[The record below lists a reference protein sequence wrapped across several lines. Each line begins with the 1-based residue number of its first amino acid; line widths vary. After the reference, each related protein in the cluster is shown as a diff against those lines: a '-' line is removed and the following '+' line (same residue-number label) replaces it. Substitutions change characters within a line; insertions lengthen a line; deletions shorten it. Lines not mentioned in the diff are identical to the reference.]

1 MAFQLSPGV
10 NVTEV
15 DLTTVVPSVATTD
28 GAIGGIFQWGPVGER
43 VLVDSE
49 NKLVKYFGKPTNLN
63 PETFFTAANFLAYS
77 NRLYVSRGAQ
87 IGGNTP
93 VVTITST
100 AAATANTLAFSNV
113 FTCTTTGLEIG
124 MILTQVTNSTAY
136 ACTSAVNITNSTG
149 TNYAPAPTIV
159 SLNSTAIILSSR
171 ASVNTAVATVGYFVR
186 GDTAYS
192 AVAVDAVSAQ
202 TGTVANLSIHTVKN
216 NNDFTAKDGT
226 FDTDV
231 AYIAK
236 YPGAIGNSL
245 RVSVCSTGNSFSSNV
260 GIQSLTY
267 NEGPLSQKANT
278 QGFSNTSD
286 TLTVNNASGYL
297 TVGDR
302 IQYVVP
308 TNNTAITGLTANA
321 FYYVTFVNTGALA
334 ISTTLGGSN
343 VDITSGNITSTEV
356 HSLVLPDRTANTNVY
371 FHVGSNTA
379 YVNYLG
385 STNAGANTVSASL
398 SLNDL
403 ILVGNST
410 IGNQYLL
417 LTGKSVVGNSTA
429 NVSGIDSNSGI
440 NAISNFITCNN
451 AFTNGALVL
460 NDSTPVIYANA
471 AGNTAIG
478 GLTNGLTYY
487 VMNSN
492 SSGFK
497 VSSSY
502 SGTSAQTLTGNGVTE
517 TGHSFTAN
525 VNVLT
530 LNFQDTYRLRSDFV
544 SNTVQ
549 RFWEFTNLIGT
560 APGQSDFQLLNGNTS
575 ASDELHVVVVDNDGL
590 FTGTPGTVLETYK
603 GLSRAT
609 NAKNNDNTINYY
621 KTVINENSDYIWWA
635 NDRSGAVS
643 NTALNLT
650 SSTATAPGNLNFVF
664 GADGQSESNTN
675 LSVIGSAYDMF
686 VSKEDV
692 DISLVLAG
700 KPIGG
705 QTVVAGETISNYLV
719 ANYIIDNICVKR
731 QDCIALISP
740 DRSKVLNNTG
750 LEATGLKNWR
760 NVLHSTSY
768 AVLDSG
774 YKYQYDRY
782 NDVYRWIPLNGD
794 IGGLCVRTD
803 NSNDAWWSPAGF
815 NRGQI
820 KNFVK
825 IAFNPSQ
832 AERDLL
838 YANGINPVVTFPG
851 QGTILFGDKTL
862 ASKPSAFDRINV
874 RRLFIV
880 LEKAVSAAAK
890 YSLFEFN
897 DAFTRAQFKNLV
909 TPYLRNIQG
918 RRGITD
924 FLVVCDDTNNT
935 AQVVDSNQF
944 VGDIY
949 VKPARS
955 INFIQLNF
963 VAVGTGVAFSEVV
976 GNF

>member
-10 NVTEV
+10 NVSEI

-49 NKLVKYFGKPTNLN
+49 NKLVEYFGKPTNLN

-77 NRLYVSRGAQ
+77 NRLYVSRAAQ

-100 AAATANTLAFSNV
+100 AAETTNTAAFSNI
-113 FTCTTTGLEIG
+113 FTCNTTGLEVG

-136 ACTSAVNITNSTG
+136 ACTSAVNITNSSG

-159 SLNSTAIILSSR
+159 SLNSTAIVLSTK
-171 ASVNTAVATVGYFVR
+171 ASVNTALATVGYFAR
-186 GDTAYS
+186 PDTAYS
-192 AVAVDAVSAQ
+192 AVAVEALSAQ
-202 TGTVANLSIHTVKN
+202 TGTVANLSTHTVKN
-216 NNDFTAKDGT
+216 NNDYTAKDGT

-245 RVSVCSTGNSFSSNV
+245 RVSVCSSVNSFSSNV

-267 NEGPLSQKANT
+267 NEGPLSVKANT
-278 QGFSNTSD
+278 QGFSNTTD
-286 TLTVNNASGYL
+286 TLTYTNANYYLAVN
-297 TVGDR
+297 DR
-302 IQYVVP
+302 IYYGVP
-308 TNNTAITGLTANA
+308 TNNTAITGLTGNSY
-321 FYYVTFVNTGALA
+321 YYVTFVNSTAVAL
-334 ISTTLGGSN
+334 STTLGGSN
-343 VDITSGNITSTEV
+343 VDITSANVTSLET
-356 HSLVLPDRTANTNVY
+356 HSLTLPDRTSNTNMYVT
-371 FHVGSNTA
+371 VGSNTA

-385 STNAGANTVSASL
+385 STNNGANTVAASL
-398 SLNDL
+398 SINDL

-417 LTGKSVVGNSTA
+417 LTGKSVAGNTTA
-429 NVSGIDSNSGI
+429 NVSGIDANGGI
-440 NAISNFITCNN
+440 NATSNFITCNN
-451 AFTNGALVL
+451 VFTNGSLVF
-460 NDSTPVIYANA
+460 NNRVPVIYANA

-478 GLTNGLTYY
+478 GLVNGVTYY
-487 VMNSN
+487 VTSANST
-492 SSGFK
+492 GFK
-497 VSSSY
+497 LSSSFD
-502 SGTSAQTLTGNGVTE
+502 TSTVVTLSKGSTE

-530 LNFQDTYRLRSDFV
+530 LNFQDPYRLRSDFV

-549 RFWEFTNLIGT
+549 RYWEFVNLVGT
-560 APGQSDFQLLNGNTS
+560 APGQSDFQRLNGNTS

-609 NAKNNDNTINYY
+609 DAKNNDNTINYY
-621 KTVINENSDYIWWA
+621 KTVINENSNYIWWA
-635 NDRSGAVS
+635 NDRSGSVS
-643 NTALNLT
+643 NTAVNL
-650 SSTATAPGNLNFVF
+650 SSSSETAPGNINFVF
-664 GADGQSESNTN
+664 GADGQSEANTN
-675 LSVIGSAYDMF
+675 LSVLGSAYDLF
-686 VSKEDV
+686 ASKEDV
-692 DISLVLAG
+692 DISLVLQG

-705 QTVVAGETISNYLV
+705 QTVVAGETINNYQL
-719 ANYIIDNICVKR
+719 ANYIIDNICTTR

-740 DRSKVLNNTG
+740 DKEKVLNNTG
-750 LEATGLKNWR
+750 LEATGVKNWR
-760 NVLHSTSY
+760 GALHSTSY

-782 NDVYRWIPLNGD
+782 NDLYRWIPLNGD
-794 IGGLCVRTD
+794 IAGLCVRTD

-820 KNFVK
+820 KNVVK
-825 IAFNPSQ
+825 LAFNPRQS
-832 AERDLL
+832 ERDLL
-838 YANGINPVVTFPG
+838 YSNGINPVVTFPG
-851 QGTILFGDKTL
+851 QGTILYGDKTL
-862 ASKPSAFDRINV
+862 TSKPSAFDRINV

-880 LEKAVSAAAK
+880 LEKAISQAAK

-935 AQVVDSNQF
+935 AQVIDNNQF

-963 VAVGTGVAFSEVV
+963 VAVGSGVQFSEVV